1 MLTDDL
7 CHCWVGKEGHGREAM
22 WPRDDGVLAGA
33 RGLLVL

>member
-1 MLTDDL
+1 MIYAIA
-7 CHCWVGKEGHGREAM
+7 GRVRRVTGVKAM